1 MHSFSKPAAYTTHD
15 ALQMLQIE
23 QRLGCLTL
31 VAANVA
37 RAASLGHRSG
47 NPPLSRHFLWRHK
60 GLHMTSL
67 TYAAALP
74 EPCKHT
80 LMCKTAGAPLQ
91 ERQKKEG
98 VPPRAEHTSK
108 QTHGCVRGEKRT
120 SSIFFL
126 ILTVGGEGSHALF
139 ASLLEVHRVPRWKRR
154 LAYLL

>member
-91 ERQKKEG
+91 ERQNTEG
-98 VPPRAEHTSK
+98 VPRELNTHPNKHMDACAEKNARPR
-108 QTHGCVRGEKRT
+108 
-120 SSIFFL
+120 FF
-126 ILTVGGEGSHALF
+126 F
-139 ASLLEVHRVPRWKRR
+139 
-154 LAYLL
+154 